1 MFLEVFFQ
9 DRSDHNTMTKKQKPT
24 EKLENAIIVGPMPF
38 AKKLI
43 SPSWKGQLIFVDGGL
58 LHQKDFKQKGPKLYQ
73 KSFSL
78 GDGDSAKRGQLQ
90 LHKHDQNL
98 SDLAFCLQQLQ
109 AIKDLKTMTLLGFLG
124 GRKDHELINLGEI
137 ASFLRKRPDVR
148 VFLDDQIEF
157 LPPGKHQFTFK
168 GTFSLASFTP
178 NQIKIEGDCRYPL
191 KKWTKL
197 EALSSLG
204 LSNEA
209 SGLVT
214 VECKKTVM
222 LFLCK

>member
-1 MFLEVFFQ
+1 MA
-9 DRSDHNTMTKKQKPT
+9 KKQKPT

-38 AKKLI
+38 AKRLI

-58 LHQKDFKQKGPKLYQ
+58 LHQKEFKQKGPELYQ
-73 KSFSL
+73 RSFSI
-78 GDGDSAKRGQLQ
+78 GDGDSAQSGQLQ
-90 LHKHDQNL
+90 LHKNNQNL

-109 AIKDLKTMTLLGFLG
+109 AIKGLKSMTLLGFLG

-137 ASFLRKRPDVR
+137 ASFLKKRPDVK

-157 LPPGKHQFTFK
+157 LPPGKHEFHFV
-168 GTFSLASFTP
+168 GTFSLASFTA
-178 NQIKIEGDCRYPL
+178 NQIKIEGKCKYSL
-191 KKWTKL
+191 KKWTRL
-197 EALSSLG
+197 GPLSSLG